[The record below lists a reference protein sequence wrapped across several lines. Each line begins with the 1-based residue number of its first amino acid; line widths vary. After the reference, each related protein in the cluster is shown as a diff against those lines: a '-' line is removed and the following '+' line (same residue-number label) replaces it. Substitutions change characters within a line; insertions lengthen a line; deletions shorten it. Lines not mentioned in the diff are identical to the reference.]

1 VSTQVFT
8 SEHNLEHAEK
18 LKHPSLFG
26 KRLEAPQ
33 DLPGAA
39 LDGWKQSELDVLF
52 EAMDYDEDNNQANF
66 GSRFLSEEQYCL
78 VFRLL

>member
-1 VSTQVFT
+1 VSTQVFA
-8 SEHNLEHAEK
+8 SEHNLEHAQK

-26 KRLEAPQ
+26 EKLEAPQ
-33 DLPGAA
+33 DLHVAA
-39 LDGWKQSELDVLF
+39 LNGRKQPELDVLF

-66 GSRFLSEEQYCL
+66 GSRFLFEKQYCL